1 MPRIEFSGVT
11 KSYADGTQAVA
22 DLNLVVEDGEFLC
35 LLGPSGCGK
44 SSTIRV
50 LAGLE
55 AVSEGM
61 VLADGHRIDH
71 LPPQAR
77 DCAMIFENYAL
88 YPHLTAFENIAM
100 PLRARRLPAQD
111 VERRVMEIAR
121 MLRIEPLM
129 ARRPSRLSGG
139 EKQRVGVARALVREP
154 AMFLMDEPLGHLEAY
169 LRVELRAEI
178 RRLQERL
185 VITTIYVTHDQGEAA
200 AVADRIAVM
209 SAGRLQQV
217 GSFLDLLD
225 RPLNRFVAE
234 FIGEPP
240 MVFLPV
246 HRVTADSL
254 AVKDVQIRLPE
265 PLAAALRATDDCNLT
280 LGVRPNDIS
289 IVTPAPE
296 RLNGEVVLVQPQ
308 GGHAIVGVETSAGP
322 ATVVVPSDVRPAAG
336 TIVGLVF
343 ESEALHLFDSAARSL
358 LHSRGEGGG
367 G

>member
-1 MPRIEFSGVT
+1 MPRIEFQEVT
-11 KSYADGTQAVA
+11 KCYPDGTRAVS
-22 DLNLVVEDGEFLC
+22 DLNLVVEDGELLC

-55 AVSEGM
+55 VVSEGII
-61 VLADGHRIDH
+61 LANGSRIDH

-100 PLRARRLPAQD
+100 PLRARRVPAPEI
-111 VERRVMEIAR
+111 ERRVTAMAR

-129 ARRPSRLSGG
+129 ARRPNRLSGG
-139 EKQRVGVARALVREP
+139 EKQRVGIGRALVREP

-178 RRLQERL
+178 QRLQERL
-185 VITTIYVTHDQGEAA
+185 GITTIYVTHDQEEAA

-225 RPLNRFVAE
+225 RPVNRFVAE
-234 FIGEPP
+234 FVGEPP

-246 HRVTADSL
+246 ERPASDSIAVHGVPIPL
-254 AVKDVQIRLPE
+254 AK
-265 PLAAALRATDDCNLT
+265 PLAAALAATADSELT

-289 IVTPAPE
+289 VVPPAPS
-296 RLNGEVVLVQPQ
+296 RLNGKVTLVQPQ
-308 GGHAIVGVETSAGP
+308 GGHAIVTATTPGGP
-322 ATVVVPSDVRPAAG
+322 ATVIVPSDRRPAPRA
-336 TIVGLVF
+336 TVGLAF
-343 ESEALHLFDSAARSL
+343 DSEALHLFDSAGRSL
-358 LHSRGEGGG
+358 INRGENRGG
-367 G
+367 

>member
-1 MPRIEFSGVT
+1 
-11 KSYADGTQAVA
+11 
-22 DLNLVVEDGEFLC
+22 
-35 LLGPSGCGK
+35 
-44 SSTIRV
+44 
-50 LAGLE
+50 
-55 AVSEGM
+55 
-61 VLADGHRIDH
+61 
-71 LPPQAR
+71 
-77 DCAMIFENYAL
+77 
-88 YPHLTAFENIAM
+88 
-100 PLRARRLPAQD
+100 
-111 VERRVMEIAR
+111 
-121 MLRIEPLM
+121 
-129 ARRPSRLSGG
+129 
-139 EKQRVGVARALVREP
+139 
-154 AMFLMDEPLGHLEAY
+154 MFLMDEPLGHLEAY

-185 VITTIYVTHDQGEAA
+185 GITTIYVTHDQGEAA

-234 FIGEPP
+234 FVGEPP

-246 HRVTADSL
+246 QRVTADSL
-254 AVKDVQIRLPE
+254 AVKGVQIRLPE

-308 GGHAIVGVETSAGP
+308 GGHAIVGVETSAGR

-336 TIVGLVF
+336 AIVGLVF